1 MTPADRLNRAAGL
14 LGLEQRIPEET
25 GTVQWVD
32 TWTAIVLALAEQ
44 VAKMD
49 EETKNLIPNLLARAE
64 ARINEKLA
72 AAKRQTL
79 HLPKDQ

>member
-44 VAKMD
+44 V
-49 EETKNLIPNLLARAE
+49 T
-64 ARINEKLA
+64 
-72 AAKRQTL
+72 AKRPTL
-79 HLPKDQ
+79 HLPKDK